1 MRQLGTR
8 SGQDLLAGPAVRPG
22 CPRSLAPARELVLP
36 SAMQIFGGQGER
48 DQAEPVAPAEDPV
61 ERQYRYLLRTAPAD
75 ALEAAHVE
83 ALAALPD
90 EVRAAVL
97 TTVQDALVAGQRLR
111 PTDIGPLARLV
122 TVGERRAPGTFLSAC
137 PPAARH
143 ALADAVLA
151 SEAAFGLLGG
161 YAAWD
166 GADPAPADTGVDHGG
181 AHQVDR
187 GDPAAAA
194 KAFAYGHGQ
203 AVNTWGTSGGS

>member
-1 MRQLGTR
+1 
-8 SGQDLLAGPAVRPG
+8 
-22 CPRSLAPARELVLP
+22 
-36 SAMQIFGGQGER
+36 MQIFGGQGER

-97 TTVQDALVAGQRLR
+97 TTVQEALVAGQRLR
-111 PTDIGPLARLV
+111 PSDIRPLARLV
-122 TVGERRAPGTFLSAC
+122 TAGERRAPGAFLSAC
-137 PPAARH
+137 PPRARH
-143 ALADAVLA
+143 ELADAVVS

-166 GADPAPADTGVDHGG
+166 GSDPESADVGVANGGNHLAGGADPAALGKYL
-181 AHQVDR
+181 AQS
-187 GDPAAAA
+187 
-194 KAFAYGHGQ
+194 HGQ
-203 AVNTWGTSGGS
+203 AASGGGAGF

>member
-1 MRQLGTR
+1 MTT
-8 SGQDLLAGPAVRPG
+8 
-22 CPRSLAPARELVLP
+22 
-36 SAMQIFGGQGER
+36 FGGHGER
-48 DQAEPVAPAEDPV
+48 DRVEAVPPAEDPV

-97 TTVQDALVAGQRLR
+97 TTVQEALVAGQRLR
-111 PTDIGPLARLV
+111 PTDTGPLARLV
-122 TVGERRAPGTFLSAC
+122 TVGERRAPGAFLSAC

-143 ALADAVLA
+143 TLADAVVA

-166 GADPAPADTGVDHGG
+166 GADPVPADTGVANGGEHVAGG
-181 AHQVDR
+181 A
-187 GDPAAAA
+187 DPAALGTYLAQS
-194 KAFAYGHGQ
+194 HGQ
-203 AVNTWGTSGGS
+203 AASGGGVGF